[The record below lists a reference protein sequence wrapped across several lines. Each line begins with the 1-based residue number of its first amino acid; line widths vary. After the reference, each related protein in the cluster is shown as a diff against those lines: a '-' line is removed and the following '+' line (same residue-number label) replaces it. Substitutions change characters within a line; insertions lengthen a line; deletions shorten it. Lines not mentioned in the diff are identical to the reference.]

1 MSAFL
6 SLQPYVIDEG
16 GLEDEVVYMSGTGLG
31 PGDIAGNKSDQDL
44 KSHGE
49 RQIKMSNKIN

>member
-44 KSHGE
+44 KSHEACILME
-49 RQIKMSNKIN
+49 RDK